1 MPRGTESPMIK
12 YRRICRNCPAYP
24 ADTPY
29 VPAIPVAGFSYTEN
43 FLEVTFTDT
52 STNTPTSWLWDFGDG
67 NTSTLQNPVHTY
79 AADGSYTV
87 NLTATNADGSDGY
100 SELIGVAGAVPNA
113 TNDTVPTIN
122 AQPFVNTQL
131 NVTAGTWTNET
142 SVTAQAQRSDTGVG
156 GWADIGSS
164 WVAGVGTPYTPTYS
178 DDGKYFRIKETALPG
193 SVEAFS
199 AASLVTDISPMT
211 FQVTTTGASQILTI
225 QELRT
230 VIGQAVNVD
239 WGDGLDNNYTS
250 TGSSGNN
257 RTHTYASA
265 GTYTITIDLPKRITH
280 FDIRDT
286 KISDVLGSELAKF
299 RDLTNLRILTVP
311 DGVVDWT
318 VSTTHPMPPLIQYLQ
333 IELQTNI
340 IWTVSTTN
348 PMPPINDV
356 LNLRG
361 ATGITWTI
369 DSTTPMPPLVE
380 SFTIRDMPTVDYV
393 SSAEF
398 VFDLSTVRVESAWDT
413 TMLDAFLRDLYI
425 AFPSRTVSAGTVDLL
440 GGSNGVPSGVLAAM
454 CPPTTGKARA
464 YELVNDSCGVS
475 SNHWTSITTS

>member
-1 MPRGTESPMIK
+1 
-12 YRRICRNCPAYP
+12 
-24 ADTPY
+24 
-29 VPAIPVAGFSYTEN
+29 
-43 FLEVTFTDT
+43 
-52 STNTPTSWLWDFGDG
+52 
-67 NTSTLQNPVHTY
+67 
-79 AADGSYTV
+79 
-87 NLTATNADGSDGY
+87 
-100 SELIGVAGAVPNA
+100 
-113 TNDTVPTIN
+113 
-122 AQPFVNTQL
+122 
-131 NVTAGTWTNET
+131 
-142 SVTAQAQRSDTGVG
+142 
-156 GWADIGSS
+156 
-164 WVAGVGTPYTPTYS
+164 
-178 DDGKYFRIKETALPG
+178 LPG

-286 KISDVLGSELAKF
+286 KISDVQGSELAKF